1 MRIASYHSLVSL
13 FAYATPIWAS
23 LIAGVLVVV
32 TLSLSMYLLFDHLSA
47 YKNPEVFVNLL
58 LHFVKFLLRSS

>member
-1 MRIASYHSLVSL
+1 MRIPTYHDLVSL

-23 LIAGVLVVV
+23 LSAGALVVV

-58 LHFVKFLLRSS
+58 LLFVELLFRFS

>member
-1 MRIASYHSLVSL
+1 MRIASYHNLVSL

-58 LHFVKFLLRSS
+58 LHFVEFLLRSS